1 MGRSNNAEVL
11 RTTRLS
17 HSTPAPG
24 SSSRAPMVSLPLR
37 LTAMVRS
44 AFTAEG
50 AIGAGRGCP
59 PSASRR
65 PSISCGAI
73 TPGIAMDARIA
84 SSTGPR
90 WNHTDF
96 PANRSVATAV

>member
-1 MGRSNNAEVL
+1 MPP
-11 RTTRLS
+11 T
-17 HSTPAPG
+17 
-24 SSSRAPMVSLPLR
+24 SLPLR

-44 AFTAEG
+44 ALTG
-50 AIGAGRGCP
+50 AIGAIGSGSRMP

-65 PSISCGAI
+65 PSTACGAI

-90 WNHTDF
+90 
-96 PANRSVATAV
+96 